1 MTMHAIGIILFAG
14 VTGLNAAGLMLDA
27 ALFAARLPTISE
39 WARRNPW
46 FVAIVIITNA
56 AGLFGLALHFS
67 NGRE

>member
-1 MTMHAIGIILFAG
+1 MDWHAIGIVLFAS

-46 FVAIVIITNA
+46 FVAIIIIINA
-56 AGLFGLALHFS
+56 AGVFGLALHFS
-67 NGRE
+67 DGRE